1 MVFLLDPTSG
11 PTKEGEL
18 ERVAPEA
25 PCGFD
30 IAGFDNDGLGGV
42 EKPSRRES
50 EGVRR

>member
-1 MVFLLDPTSG
+1 MVFLLDLNLG
-11 PTKEGEL
+11 PAREGGL
-18 ERVAPEA
+18 ERVALGS

-42 EKPSRRES
+42 EDPSRRES